1 MIIPSSCLGVLRGP
15 RCADRMRPRRPMPVT
30 IISLESARVLG
41 LLVGHPPRCLL
52 AGPVGHP
59 VIEVAARSAH
69 GECRDAGCSR
79 HRSAANG
86 SCASAMS
93 RLIHTTWSPHM
104 IASTGYGWLAND
116 CPSELATCVV
126 GK

>member
-1 MIIPSSCLGVLRGP
+1 M
-15 RCADRMRPRRPMPVT
+15 
-30 IISLESARVLG
+30 ESARTWRR
-41 LLVGHPPRCLL
+41 P
-52 AGPVGHP
+52 
-59 VIEVAARSAH
+59 
-69 GECRDAGCSR
+69 R

-86 SCASAMS
+86 SCISAML

-126 GK
+126 GKEYQHRSPPGWLWITPTVPDHPASSHVWGGTTRVAVEWLGPPSARRMGRTP